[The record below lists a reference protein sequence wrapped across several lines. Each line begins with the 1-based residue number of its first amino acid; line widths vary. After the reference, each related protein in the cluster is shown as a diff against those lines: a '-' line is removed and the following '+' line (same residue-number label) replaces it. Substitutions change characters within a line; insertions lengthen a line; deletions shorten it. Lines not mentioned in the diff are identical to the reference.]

1 MAEETVKAPE
11 TPTPTRGEQL
21 VTEFIT
27 LAEEIAK
34 DLTKFFDKEQ
44 MKPARRVRKNL
55 SLLSKFA
62 KNTRKEIS
70 ELKNARLAEKKKET
84 PTV

>member
-1 MAEETVKAPE
+1 MAEETVVKPVEAIKE
-11 TPTPTRGEQL
+11 PTRGEQL
-21 VTEFIT
+21 VAEFST

-34 DLTKFFDKEQ
+34 DLNKFFDKEQ

-55 SLLSKFA
+55 SLISKFA

-70 ELKNARLAEKKKET
+70 EVKNARIATKSKE
-84 PTV
+84 

>member
-1 MAEETVKAPE
+1 MAEETVNAPVVQ
-11 TPTPTRGEQL
+11 PTRGEQL
-21 VTEFIT
+21 VTEFVT

-62 KNTRKEIS
+62 KTTRAEIS
-70 ELKNARLAEKKKET
+70 TLKNARIAAKPKTE
-84 PTV
+84 

>member
-1 MAEETVKAPE
+1 MAEETVAP
-11 TPTPTRGEQL
+11 TTQMTRGEEL
-21 VTEFIT
+21 VAEFT
-27 LAEEIAK
+27 ALAEEIAK

-55 SLLSKFA
+55 SALAKFA

-70 ELKNARLAEKKKET
+70 EVKNARIAAKPKTE
-84 PTV
+84 